1 LPTNDNVLIEIK
13 SLKKYFPVKRGIF
26 LKVKKYVRAVDNV
39 SLEIKRNETLALVG
53 ESGCG
58 KTTIGRTLLH
68 LIEPTDGEVIFEG
81 KNLTKIPKD
90 KLKELRRGMQIV
102 FQNPYTSLHPR
113 KLVKDIVGEPLKI
126 HTDLSSIE
134 ILQKVKETLESV
146 GLREEHMYRYP
157 HEFSGGQRQRIAVAR
172 AIILRPKFIVLDE
185 PTSALDV
192 SVQARIL
199 NLLNELKE
207 ELSLTYLFITH
218 DLAVVDYMADRVAVM
233 YLGKIVEIG
242 KKDDIFNRPAHPYTK
257 VLEAAIPIPDPF
269 FKKER
274 ILPKG
279 EIPDPANPPKGCRF
293 HTRCDYVTDKCREVE
308 PALEKIDDEHLVAC
322 HRWEEL
328 YSK

>member
-1 LPTNDNVLIEIK
+1 MIVNNNVLIEIK
-13 SLKKYFPVKRGIF
+13 SLKKYFPVRSGIF
-26 LKVKKYVRAVDNV
+26 LRTKKYVRAVDGV
-39 SLEIKRNETLALVG
+39 DLIIRKNETLALVG

-58 KTTIGRTLLH
+58 KTTIGRTILH
-68 LIEPTDGEVIFEG
+68 LTEPTEGEVIFEG
-81 KNLTKIPKD
+81 KNLTRAS
-90 KLKELRRGMQIV
+90 KEELMQLRKGMQIV

-113 KLVKDIVGEPLKI
+113 KLVKDIIGEPLKI
-126 HTDLSSIE
+126 HTKFSSVE
-134 ILQKVKETLESV
+134 ILDKVKETLESV

-242 KKDDIFNRPAHPYTK
+242 KKDDVFSRPAHPYTK

-269 FKKER
+269 FKKEK

-279 EIPDPANPPKGCRF
+279 EVPDPSNPPKGCRF
-293 HTRCDYVTDKCREVE
+293 HARCDYAIDKC
-308 PALEKIDDEHLVAC
+308 EKIEPVLENIEGEHYVAC
-322 HRWEEL
+322 HRWKEI
-328 YSK
+328 YK